1 MSNRSLCI
9 HAHFYQPPR
18 TDPITG
24 LIPREVGAAP
34 YRNWNERIHA
44 ECYAANAIL
53 GNFEHISFNIG
64 PTLFEWMSG
73 YDPITAQKI
82 IEQDRV
88 NVRRYGVGNAMV
100 QPYNHTILPL
110 ASHTDKVT
118 QAEWGIAEFIHNP
131 VYNSCSLA
139 GGS

>member
-44 ECYAANAIL
+44 ECYVPNAIL

-73 YDPITAQKI
+73 YDPITTLKI
-82 IEQDRV
+82 IEQDRI
-88 NVRRYGVGNAMV
+88 NVQRYGVGNAIV
-100 QPYNHTILPL
+100 
-110 ASHTDKVT
+110 
-118 QAEWGIAEFIHNP
+118 
-131 VYNSCSLA
+131 
-139 GGS
+139 